1 MNSLKA
7 KVFVDEG
14 MELSPEQKMILD
26 SKYESYLTFAVPLLV
41 NFEDLV
47 ELDQN
52 FDPTETLDY
61 VFACSNVKFLNFIM
75 LRLAKEAGRQIAN
88 SRFVNMK
95 STIGVFAFVH
105 DDTNDRWILAN

>member
-1 MNSLKA
+1 MKA
-7 KVFVDEG
+7 KVLIDEG
-14 MELSPEQKMILD
+14 MELSPDQKKILD
-26 SKYESYLTFAVPLLV
+26 SNYESYLTFTVPSLV

-47 ELDQN
+47 ALDQN
-52 FDPTETLDY
+52 LDLTETLDY

-105 DDTNDRWILAN
+105 DDANDQWILVN